1 MNLPRGEKGTA
12 ATMHRPRVRWP
23 RKRRCVGTEHPRRA
37 RRPTAAL
44 ITHNWDLSAVAAMPD
59 QRKAERHN
67 VAGAGNNGSIAA
79 NIDRTRSAIEF
90 PTANPV

>member
-1 MNLPRGEKGTA
+1 
-12 ATMHRPRVRWP
+12 
-23 RKRRCVGTEHPRRA
+23 
-37 RRPTAAL
+37 L
-44 ITHNWDLSAVAAMPD
+44 ITHNWDLSAVAATPD

-90 PTANPV
+90 PTANPA